1 MCTSRTILR
10 HQGLKEVP
18 ENVTSS
24 ETYLDISYNEII
36 HIKQNAFWRLAL
48 LRLLYINRNKI
59 STIAPGAFN
68 GLFALKHLHLFGN
81 RISSTPNVSNLS
93 SLVTLKLARNPI
105 CDLNLNHFGNHTKL
119 EQFYCI
125 ACKLQGTLSLPTFR
139 RAYMIF
145 LDNNQIKSLTENV
158 FEGFISLKYVYLSYN
173 KLGALPEL
181 GVATG
186 TIAYLQL
193 SRNIFYHF
201 PSFRIFSKL
210 TSIDLS
216 WNYITSVSHES
227 LPTTITTLN
236 LKKNPIECL
245 SGHCWTTS
253 QEWMNKFSMQCADG
267 KALEGVQPEVLCQG
281 KWISEM
287 SDRSKERQENK

>member
-1 MCTSRTILR
+1 
-10 HQGLKEVP
+10 
-18 ENVTSS
+18 
-24 ETYLDISYNEII
+24 
-36 HIKQNAFWRLAL
+36 
-48 LRLLYINRNKI
+48 
-59 STIAPGAFN
+59 
-68 GLFALKHLHLFGN
+68 
-81 RISSTPNVSNLS
+81 
-93 SLVTLKLARNPI
+93 
-105 CDLNLNHFGNHTKL
+105 
-119 EQFYCI
+119 
-125 ACKLQGTLSLPTFR
+125 
-139 RAYMIF
+139 MIF

-181 GVATG
+181 GVATN

-201 PSFRIFSKL
+201 PSFRNFSKL

-253 QEWMNKFSMQCADG
+253 HDWMNKFSMQCADG

-281 KWISEM
+281 K
-287 SDRSKERQENK
+287 